1 MRTLLKILATI
12 IFFAIS
18 CTMPSQPAQQPVPLQ
33 TSEQSQ
39 STQIEN
45 PPTVSGAEEEAAK
58 FPVTVTDG
66 LGRKV
71 TIKSLPKRIISLAPS
86 NTEILFALGLDDR
99 IIGVTDYCNY
109 PEQAKLKPRVAGYST
124 PDMEKLVNLA
134 PDLILA
140 ESIHE
145 KTVLP
150 ALENRGFTVILLQ
163 ARTVQEILDNIN
175 LIGIATGKIKTAEI
189 LVADLQNRI
198 KAITEKTKSLT
209 ENRRIRVLYA
219 IWYDPIWTMGGGTYA
234 DDLITLAGG
243 RNIYSSDFEKS
254 RVVSPESIV
263 ARNPQVILVS
273 GMGTSG
279 QTIAQNLRQ
288 QPWMQTTDAIKKGH
302 IYVISDADLIE
313 RPGPRIVDGLEEVA
327 RIIEESQ

>member
-1 MRTLLKILATI
+1 MKTLLKILATI
-12 IFFAIS
+12 ILFIVS
-18 CTMPSQPAQQPVPLQ
+18 CAAPAQPAQQTIPVQTPVPF
-33 TSEQSQ
+33 Q
-39 STQIEN
+39 STQIEEHPAVPGDEDTIN
-45 PPTVSGAEEEAAK
+45 
-58 FPVTVTDG
+58 FPVNVTDG

-71 TIKSLPKRIISLAPS
+71 TIKSLPHRIISLAPS
-86 NTEILFALGLDDR
+86 NTEILFALGLGDR
-99 IIGVTDYCNY
+99 VIGVTDYCNY
-109 PEQAKLKPRVAGYST
+109 PEQAKLKPRVSGYST

-150 ALENRGFTVILLQ
+150 ALESRGFAVLLLQ
-163 ARTVQEILDNIN
+163 ARSIKEILDNIN
-175 LIGIATGKIKTAEI
+175 LVGIATGRAKTAEK
-189 LVADLQNRI
+189 LVTVLQNRI
-198 KAITEKTKSLT
+198 KAVAEKTESVP
-209 ENRRIRVLYA
+209 ENRRPRVLYA
-219 IWYDPIWTMGGGTYA
+219 IWYDPIWTMGSGTYA

-288 QPWMQTTDAIKKGH
+288 QPWMQTTDAVKNGH

-327 RIIEESQ
+327 RLIGESQ